1 MQSVLK
7 KIDDYRFLLPR
18 TYQPGMRTDG
28 LIYSTEKML
37 PDIIHDKAVAQV
49 ANVACLPGIVGYSLA
64 MPDIHWG
71 YGFPI
76 GGVAATSFEKDG
88 VVSPGGVGFD
98 INCGVRLVR
107 TDLMY
112 TEIKDKVEPL
122 VNALFN
128 DVPSG
133 VGSSGSVVLGSGEFK
148 KMLVRGV
155 RWAVERGM
163 ADEDDV
169 LHCEEQGCLE
179 GADPEAISE
188 KAYTRGRDQQGTLG
202 SGNHFLE
209 IQEVTEIFDQSSASR
224 MGIFPGQVTVM
235 IHSGSRGFGHQVC
248 EDYLSLMQKA
258 IPKYGIRLP
267 DRQLACV
274 PLKSPEADR
283 YFSAMNA
290 AANYAWCNR
299 QVLMHLVRQCFAKVF
314 TRNWKDLGM
323 RLVYD
328 VAHNIAKKETY
339 VIEGKKTVLCVH
351 RKGATR
357 ALGEGNPLLPHAYR
371 DIGQPVI
378 IPGDMGSASYLLL
391 GTRKAE
397 EETFS
402 STCHGAGRV
411 MSRSEA
417 LRTVDLNRLLAEME
431 KRNIKVRAAGKRTIV
446 EEAPG
451 VYKNIDEVV
460 GVVANAGISRKVA
473 KMRPLAVVKG

>member
-1 MQSVLK
+1 L
-7 KIDDYRFLLPR
+7 
-18 TYQPGMRTDG
+18 
-28 LIYSTEKML
+28 
-37 PDIIHDKAVAQV
+37 
-49 ANVACLPGIVGYSLA
+49 
-64 MPDIHWG
+64 
-71 YGFPI
+71 
-76 GGVAATSFEKDG
+76 
-88 VVSPGGVGFD
+88 
-98 INCGVRLVR
+98 
-107 TDLMY
+107 
-112 TEIKDKVEPL
+112 
-122 VNALFN
+122 
-128 DVPSG
+128 
-133 VGSSGSVVLGSGEFK
+133 VLGTAEFK
-148 KMLVRGV
+148 KVLVSGV

-163 ADEDDV
+163 AEEEDR

-179 GADPEAISE
+179 GADPDAISE
-188 KAYTRGRDQQGTLG
+188 KAYRRGKDQQGTLG

-209 IQEVTEIFDQSSASR
+209 IQEVTEIFDESAASE
-224 MGIFPGQVTVM
+224 MGIFTGQVTVM

-258 IPKYGIRLP
+258 MVKYRIRLP
-267 DRQLACV
+267 DRQLACA
-274 PLKSPEADR
+274 PLNSPEAEQ

-314 TRNWKDLGM
+314 RRKWQEMGM
-323 RLVYD
+323 RLIYD

-339 VIEGKKTVLCVH
+339 VIDGKPTALCVH

-357 ALGEGNPLLPHAYR
+357 ALGKGNPLLPPAYK
-371 DIGQPVI
+371 DLGQPVI

-402 STCHGAGRV
+402 STCHGAGRI

-431 KRNIKVRAAGKRTIV
+431 KRNIKIRAAGKRTIV

-451 VYKNIDEVV
+451 VYKNIDDVV
-460 GVVANAGISRKVA
+460 GVVVGAGISRKVA
-473 KMRPLAVVKG
+473 RMRPLAVVKG